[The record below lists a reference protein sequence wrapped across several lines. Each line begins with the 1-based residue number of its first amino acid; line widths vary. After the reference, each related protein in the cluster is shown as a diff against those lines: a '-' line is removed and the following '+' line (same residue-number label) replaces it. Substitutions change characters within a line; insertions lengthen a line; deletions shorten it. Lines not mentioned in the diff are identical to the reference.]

1 MSDEQPTGS
10 RTPRP
15 GRAAGAAAGGVG
27 VSTTLGVIVAAI
39 AVLLGFLILRDINR
53 DRDGGATTGPVE
65 TQPVTTDVVP
75 TDSTDVL
82 APTTTL
88 ARTGY
93 KVLVANAS
101 GISGSAGQMS
111 TALQAEGFIVQQP
124 ATNAAETVG
133 KQTVTVV
140 YYVPGFESGAAA
152 VSQVLGGVATQPVA
166 SPPPVE
172 SGDLGEATVLVLLGS
187 DLAGKLLPG
196 ALPTADPAAA
206 ATTTTA
212 AG

>member
-10 RTPRP
+10 RTARP
-15 GRAAGAAAGGVG
+15 GQRSGGVG
-27 VSTTLGVIVAAI
+27 VSTTLGIIVAAI

-53 DRDGGATTGPVE
+53 DRDGGVATGPVE
-65 TQPVTTDVVP
+65 TQPASTNEVP
-75 TDSTDVL
+75 SDSTDVVVS
-82 APTTTL
+82 TTTL
-88 ARTGY
+88 PRTGY

-101 GISGSAGQMS
+101 GVSGSAGQMS
-111 TALQAEGFIVQQP
+111 TALQAQGFIVQQP

-166 SPPPVE
+166 TPAPVE
-172 SGDLGEATVLVLLGS
+172 SGDLGEATVLVMLGT

-196 ALPTADPAAA
+196 ALPTADPAVTE
-206 ATTTTA
+206 TTT
-212 AG
+212 G

>member
-10 RTPRP
+10 RTARP
-15 GRAAGAAAGGVG
+15 GQRSGGVG
-27 VSTTLGVIVAAI
+27 VSTTLGIIVAAI

-53 DRDGGATTGPVE
+53 DRDGGVATGPVE
-65 TQPVTTDVVP
+65 TQPTSTDEVP
-75 TDSTDVL
+75 SDSTDVVVS
-82 APTTTL
+82 TTTL
-88 ARTGY
+88 PRTGY

-101 GISGSAGQMS
+101 GVSGSAGQMS
-111 TALQAEGFIVQQP
+111 TALQAQGFIVQQP

-166 SPPPVE
+166 TPAPVE
-172 SGDLGEATVLVLLGS
+172 SGDLGEATVLVMLGT

-196 ALPTADPAAA
+196 ALPTADPAVTE
-206 ATTTTA
+206 TTT
-212 AG
+212 G

>member
-10 RTPRP
+10 RTARP
-15 GRAAGAAAGGVG
+15 ASSGGVG
-27 VSTTLGVIVAAI
+27 VSTTLGIIVAAI

-53 DRDGGATTGPVE
+53 DRDGGGASAPVE
-65 TQPVTTDVVP
+65 TQPV
-75 TDSTDVL
+75 STDVTGTDVTL
-82 APTTTL
+82 PPIDTTTL
-88 ARTGY
+88 PRTGY

-111 TALQAEGFIVQQP
+111 TALQAEGFVVVQP

-133 KQTVTVV
+133 KQTVTIV
-140 YYVPGFESGAAA
+140 YYVPGFETGAAA
-152 VSQVLGGVATQPVA
+152 VAEVLGGVATQPVA

-172 SGDLGEATVLVLLGS
+172 SGDLGEATVVVLLGT

-196 ALPTADPAAA
+196 ALPSATPAAA
-206 ATTTTA
+206 ATTTTT
-212 AG
+212 G

>member
-10 RTPRP
+10 RTSRP
-15 GRAAGAAAGGVG
+15 GRAAGAAGGVG
-27 VSTTLGVIVAAI
+27 VSTTLGIIVAAI

-53 DRDGGATTGPVE
+53 DRDGGVATGPVE
-65 TQPVTTDVVP
+65 TQPMSTDEVP
-75 TDSTDVL
+75 SDSTPLV
-82 APTTTL
+82 AETTTL
-88 ARTGY
+88 PRTGY

-111 TALQAEGFIVQQP
+111 TALQAQGFIVQQP

-140 YYVPGFESGAAA
+140 YYVPGYESGAAA

-172 SGDLGEATVLVLLGS
+172 SGDLGEATVVVLLGT

-196 ALPTADPAAA
+196 ALPTADPAAT
-206 ATTTTA
+206 ATTTTT
-212 AG
+212 G

>member
-1 MSDEQPTGS
+1 
-10 RTPRP
+10 
-15 GRAAGAAAGGVG
+15 
-27 VSTTLGVIVAAI
+27 VSTTLGIIVAAI

-53 DRDGGATTGPVE
+53 DRDGGVATGPVE
-65 TQPVTTDVVP
+65 TQPASTDEVPTDTTDVVV
-75 TDSTDVL
+75 S
-82 APTTTL
+82 TTTL
-88 ARTGY
+88 PRTGY

-101 GISGSAGQMS
+101 GVSGSAGQMS

-166 SPPPVE
+166 TPPPVE
-172 SGDLGEATVLVLLGS
+172 SGDLGEATVLVMLGT

-196 ALPTADPAAA
+196 ALPTADPAVTE
-206 ATTTTA
+206 TTT
-212 AG
+212 G

>member
-10 RTPRP
+10 RNPRP
-15 GRAAGAAAGGVG
+15 GRAGGTAGGGVG
-27 VSTTLGVIVAAI
+27 VSTTLAVIVAAI

-53 DRDGGATTGPVE
+53 DRDGGVSVGPVE
-65 TQPVTTDVVP
+65 TRPISTNDVP
-75 TDSTDVL
+75 TDSTDAP

-101 GISGSAGQMS
+101 GVSGSAGQMS
-111 TALQAEGFIVQQP
+111 TALQAQGFIVQQP

-133 KQTVTVV
+133 KQSVTVV
-140 YYVPGFESGAAA
+140 YYVPGYESGAAA
-152 VSQVLGGVATQPVA
+152 VSQVLGGVSTQPVA
-166 SPPPVE
+166 TPAPVE

-196 ALPTADPAAA
+196 ALPTADP
-206 ATTTTA
+206 TA
-212 AG
+212 DDTVSG